1 MFELIFGI
9 IWLTITSMVAI
20 PFLLIGISDTGMPIL
35 FFIVFFGIFYA
46 IGITML
52 RKGLKNVA
60 RNKATDKNGF
70 KTYGLIT
77 NIYGTNQ
84 YVNDCEQLKA
94 DVIFVTDD
102 NDKIN
107 KCSEVIGFD
116 WDKYGIGD
124 YVHIKYFQNDINI
137 LGKAYMQSVPEGIRQ
152 QLEQVA
158 LNKYQRQKEEKQEK
172 DNQQEPPRVNYTRTQ
187 QQEKIVLPDE
197 DDWNF
202 SGTQNN

>member
-1 MFELIFGI
+1 MFELMFGI
-9 IWLTITSMVAI
+9 IWLTITSFVAI
-20 PFLLIGISDTGMPIL
+20 PFLLMGDGIPSIFL
-35 FFIVFFGIFYA
+35 LAFFGLFYA
-46 IGITML
+46 VGIWML
-52 RKGLKNVA
+52 RKGIKQVSKD
-60 RNKATDKNGF
+60 RATNKNGM

-77 NIYGTNQ
+77 DIYGTNC
-84 YVNDCEQLKA
+84 YVNDSEQLKA

-116 WDKYGIGD
+116 WDKYEVGD

-158 LNKYQRQKEEKQEK
+158 LNKYQREKEEKQEK
-172 DNQQEPPRVNYTRTQ
+172 DNKQEPPRVNYTRTKE
-187 QQEKIVLPDE
+187 QEKIVLPDE